1 MSAAR
6 ISRQFSTMTKI
17 RLTEEMVRRIED
29 ALDERKVNRRGESD
43 VDRSGTERRC
53 SNGRRSTD
61 RRADADDPT
70 SGGD

>member
-1 MSAAR
+1 
-6 ISRQFSTMTKI
+6 MTKI

-29 ALDERKVNRRGESD
+29 ALDERKVARRGESD
-43 VDRSGTERRC
+43 VDRSRIERRC

-61 RRADADDPT
+61 RPADAKDPR